1 MATLPDFTYTGR
13 YEAAQSS
20 GNWELRFLSS
30 GTLTLARS
38 VRVDAF
44 LVGRGGDGAAG
55 LHGDPSWGGGG
66 GGGGECVQVNCAA
79 LNAGTP
85 YEIQIGG
92 EDGHTASTLDGGG
105 LSLSARKGADG
116 SGRTGGA
123 GPGGR
128 GGGGSYVLGLRS
140 EELAGSPGAAGTP
153 AFGESGGRRYGP
165 GGGGGQAFNTRYVAS
180 KHGPY
185 AGGETGG
192 GSGGDAWDSA
202 PANTGKPGAANS
214 GGGGGGGGGRNRP
227 GGAGGSGIVLLRN
240 TRCGAASFIS
250 AGDGVFGAPLTIT
263 LNRDSATATHTVVAR
278 LLAADG
284 VTVLH
289 TETVAE
295 KSGAYPTLSWTPA
308 LSLYGPLIPDRAS
321 AQFQMECITYD
332 EGGETG
338 TEQLAAPITLRF
350 RSEDVGPVMGGG
362 AVSASPY
369 NSGAAEGIAGYVQG
383 YSRAQVSFSDSAVTL
398 KYGASIAARS
408 IRSGGVTVSA
418 APYRTPVLTGGTEIL
433 CRVTDSRGFHAET
446 ALQVSPLPYRKP
458 ALSGI
463 SIFRCD
469 AAGAPSPDGAWIS
482 AKANLIFSP
491 LDGENSAVLTAALR
505 PMSGGYGGAE
515 TIPAGRA
522 TVLSAATDPDL
533 SYMVKLSGVDALG
546 GSAEYEQ
553 KIPLR
558 KWAMKFRPDGEGV
571 AFGKAPAAGKT
582 LEIPADWEIVR
593 DGAVLPWSVA
603 DGSVTLA
610 KLSPEVTAV
619 LGGIQIGKLWEN
631 ASPSSFFGAQTVSMA
646 LMPYEAVEIVWATY
660 VSDNG
665 GVSRRFT
672 GKYPIIWPTD
682 GSGVGCLA
690 TGIYDGN
697 AVERFITFYS
707 DGIVFDNG
715 AYYNTYGGS
724 SIAREQVLVPLE
736 IYGIKGVT

>member
-165 GGGGGQAFNTRYVAS
+165 GGGGQAFNTRYVAS

-682 GSGVGCLA
+682 GSGVGCQA
-690 TGIYDGN
+690 TGMYAGN
-697 AVERFITFYS
+697 AVERFIRFYS
-707 DGIVFDNG
+707 SGIVFDNG

>member
-1 MATLPDFTYTGR
+1 M
-13 YEAAQSS
+13 
-20 GNWELRFLSS
+20 
-30 GTLTLARS
+30 
-38 VRVDAF
+38 
-44 LVGRGGDGAAG
+44 
-55 LHGDPSWGGGG
+55 
-66 GGGGECVQVNCAA
+66 
-79 LNAGTP
+79 
-85 YEIQIGG
+85 
-92 EDGHTASTLDGGG
+92 
-105 LSLSARKGADG
+105 
-116 SGRTGGA
+116 
-123 GPGGR
+123 
-128 GGGGSYVLGLRS
+128 
-140 EELAGSPGAAGTP
+140 
-153 AFGESGGRRYGP
+153 
-165 GGGGGQAFNTRYVAS
+165 
-180 KHGPY
+180 
-185 AGGETGG
+185 
-192 GSGGDAWDSA
+192 
-202 PANTGKPGAANS
+202 
-214 GGGGGGGGGRNRP
+214 
-227 GGAGGSGIVLLRN
+227 
-240 TRCGAASFIS
+240 
-250 AGDGVFGAPLTIT
+250 FGAPLTIT

-682 GSGVGCLA
+682 GSGVRCLA